1 MSVGSWLM
9 LETLGVGGML
19 GLSVGF
25 GQFFSAETRRAH
37 RTLWKWAFVCACP
50 GMGGGGGQSISP
62 KVGSKAK
69 LCRWWE
75 EEFELIG
82 SRVYVCIC
90 VCVSV
95 CVCLRTD
102 ISCKAHC

>member
-90 VCVSV
+90 VCVCLYA
-95 CVCLRTD
+95 CVCAR
-102 ISCKAHC
+102 I